1 MRKWLLCVSAL
12 CLAGLLAA
20 CGEEEA
26 AKDPLDWAIDPEV
39 QGEQREIL
47 RAALAI
53 VVAECPALADIDW
66 EAEVKKER
74 KERKDGSFD
83 SARFIESNPKDPF
96 AEPFIDGWTHYA
108 DMDLRL
114 GNDPVGWYIG
124 FSWTEPPGI
133 ATQSREDPVKD
144 ARKKQICDFT
154 EKRERKDGR
163 VYWFRRVD
171 ALAGVVTE

>member
-12 CLAGLLAA
+12 CLASLLAA

-66 EAEVKKER
+66 EAEAKKKRE
-74 KERKDGSFD
+74 KASDGSFD
-83 SARFIESNPKDPF
+83 PARFTKTDP
-96 AEPFIDGWTHYA
+96 EDVIHLPFINGWTHYG
-108 DMDLRL
+108 DIYF
-114 GNDPVGWYIG
+114 DPDPDRVNRYYIG
-124 FSWTEPPGI
+124 FSWTNPPGI
-133 ATQSREDPVKD
+133 ATETWENPVKD
-144 ARKKQICDFT
+144 ARGKKSAT
-154 EKRERKDGR
+154 LARNARGRTGASSGSDGSTPWR
-163 VYWFRRVD
+163 
-171 ALAGVVTE
+171 GS